1 MLPWLNGTPPGPYFQ
16 KNHPFAFEHSEFV
29 SKVVSSLV
37 VTGAAMRVSERP
49 WIISPLGVVP
59 KGVDKLRLILDL
71 RYINSFLRIDSFKY
85 ESLKTI
91 PHLCKL
97 KDLLFSVD
105 LKSGYHHV
113 DIHQDYWK
121 FLGFEWEGQYY
132 VFCQLPFC
140 LATACYVFS
149 KIVKQLV

>member
-1 MLPWLNGTPPGPYFQ
+1 
-16 KNHPFAFEHSEFV
+16 
-29 SKVVSSLV
+29 
-37 VTGAAMRVSERP
+37 MRVSKRP
-49 WIISPLGVVP
+49 WIIGLLGVVP

-85 ESLKTI
+85 EFLKTI

-105 LKSGYHHV
+105 MKSSYHHV

-121 FLGFEWEGQYY
+121 FLGSNGKANITCS
-132 VFCQLPFC
+132 VNSP
-140 LATACYVFS
+140 
-149 KIVKQLV
+149 LV